1 MFAVVAAWVLLDR
14 LVGPLQLGSTQLVLV
29 PVYSGYVTLAAL
41 AMLAGLVQVCLFHVR
56 RVWLAEDEWLYSLI
70 LLAAII
76 GVVTMGLFGDQGVA
90 SLQLGWVFRWVLA
103 PAEEALM
110 AATFFSLAGAYILA
124 LRRRRTGHRWFTI
137 GFLAVLAL
145 QLPWLQ
151 PLMPQP
157 AQRWLDSSFA
167 LFGTPVIRGVLLGT
181 VIAACAF
188 LAQHLIPAAGHRD
201 PDDAPAPP
209 YDTSE
214 T

>member
-1 MFAVVAAWVLLDR
+1 VFAVVAAWILLDR

-56 RVWLAEDEWLYSLI
+56 RVWLAEEEWLYSLI
-70 LLAAII
+70 LLAAAI
-76 GVVTMGLFGDQGVA
+76 GVVTMGMFGTQGVA
-90 SLQLGWVFRWVLA
+90 SLQLGWVFRWVIA

-157 AQRWLDSSFA
+157 AQRWLDDSFA

-181 VIAACAF
+181 VITACAF
-188 LAQHLIPAAGHRD
+188 LAQHLMPVAEHRS
-201 PDDAPAPP
+201 PDDAPAPQH
-209 YDTSE
+209 DTSE
-214 T
+214 I

>member
-14 LVGPLQLGSTQLVLV
+14 LVGPLQLGATGLALG

-56 RVWLAEDEWLYSLI
+56 RVWLAEEEWLNSLI
-70 LLAAII
+70 LLAATI
-76 GVVTMGLFGDQGVA
+76 GVATMGVFGGQGVA
-90 SLQLGWVFRWVLA
+90 SLQLGWVFRWVIA

-110 AATFFSLAGAYILA
+110 AATFFGLAGAYILA
-124 LRRRRTGHRWFTI
+124 LRRHRTSHRWFTV

-151 PLMPQP
+151 PLMPHP
-157 AQRWLDSSFA
+157 TQRWLDDAFA

-188 LAQHLIPAAGHRD
+188 LIQHLMPAAEHHSAEDD
-201 PDDAPAPP
+201 PPP
-209 YDTSE
+209 RHDTSQV
-214 T
+214 

>member
-1 MFAVVAAWVLLDR
+1 MFAVVAAWVLLER
-14 LVGPLQLGSTQLVLV
+14 LVGPLQPGSTQLVLV

-56 RVWLAEDEWLYSLI
+56 RVWLAEEEWLYSLI
-70 LLAAII
+70 LLAATI
-76 GVVTMGLFGDQGVA
+76 GIATMGMFGEQGVA
-90 SLQLGWVFRWVLA
+90 SLQLGWVFRWVIA

-110 AATFFSLAGAYILA
+110 AATFFTLAGAYILA
-124 LRRRRTGHRWFTI
+124 LRRRRMGHRWFTI

-157 AQRWLDSSFA
+157 AQRWLDDSFA

-188 LAQHLIPAAGHRD
+188 LVQHLIPTAGHRG
-201 PDDAPAPP
+201 PDDASAPQ

-214 T
+214 A